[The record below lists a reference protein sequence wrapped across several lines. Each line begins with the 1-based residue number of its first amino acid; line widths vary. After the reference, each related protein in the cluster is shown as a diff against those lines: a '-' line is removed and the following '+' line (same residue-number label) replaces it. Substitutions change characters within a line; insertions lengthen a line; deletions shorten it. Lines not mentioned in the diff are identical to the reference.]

1 MTPRPTKTTQPTSQR
16 TKLRNITLFNE
27 EDEPT
32 KKSSSPQTLRID
44 QIVTGSV
51 QPRHYFDSDKLE
63 QLTQSVKEYGILE
76 PILVRALSDNKFE
89 LVAGERRYRAANAA
103 GLMEVPVVIKDLTD
117 TQALQLALI
126 ENLQRED
133 LNPVEEVEG
142 ILQLIA
148 LQKNLEKE
156 DVISKL
162 YRMYNEVKGN
172 INSSNPNVR
181 VNEFDDSI
189 KGIFESVLGINWE
202 SFVKNKLPLLNL
214 PQDILEVLRQGKIE
228 YTKAKA
234 LASLKDSETRKELM
248 TEALANSL
256 SLREIKERIKA
267 VKPQPEKEE
276 IFNRLDNVHKQVK
289 KSKKLIL
296 GNSRKRKK
304 LESLLAQIERLFEV
318 DNKG

>member
-1 MTPRPTKTTQPTSQR
+1 MGVFLRKT
-16 TKLRNITLFNE
+16 
-27 EDEPT
+27 D
-32 KKSSSPQTLRID
+32 
-44 QIVTGSV
+44 
-51 QPRHYFDSDKLE
+51 
-63 QLTQSVKEYGILE
+63 
-76 PILVRALSDNKFE
+76 KFE
-89 LVAGERRYRAANAA
+89 LVAGERRYRAAEAA
-103 GLMEVPVVIKDLTD
+103 GLREVPVVIKDLTD
-117 TQALQLALI
+117 TEALQLALI

-148 LQKNLEKE
+148 LQKNLERE

-234 LASLKDSETRKELM
+234 LASLKDEATRKELM
-248 TEALANSL
+248 TEAIAQSL

-267 VKPQPEKEE
+267 VKLAADAMRYHKYEWYRPMIFLRSDTDEDANLLELEVSSSISQSLLQMGEEEKEE
-276 IFNRLDNVHKQVK
+276 DIKVEELQKD
-289 KSKKLIL
+289 
-296 GNSRKRKK
+296 
-304 LESLLAQIERLFEV
+304 IERLSQKYKALKEEAR
-318 DNKG
+318 DTRDPDAKIDLDAKAQKNYDLWMARKLELKQLLND